1 MGREKIIMNSLAITV
16 GGEMEPMYER
26 EQTESFRNNVV
37 ARRLANRERQRRYR
51 ERKRMEADKRK
62 KTTPDNHSQ
71 QRNTIIINDSSTK
84 KCTRDWKKDA
94 RNVAVLNTVVNT
106 PSRRRWKDEARNKTN
121 S

>member
-1 MGREKIIMNSLAITV
+1 MNSIVLAD
-16 GGEMEPMYER
+16 GGEMKPIYES

-62 KTTPDNHSQ
+62 KTTPENLSTVKQ
-71 QRNTIIINDSSTK
+71 QRTTIPIDSSIK

-94 RNVAVLNTVVNT
+94 RNVVVTN
-106 PSRRRWKDEARNKTN
+106 PVASGRRHWKEEARNKIN